1 MVLIKKGL
9 NKLFLLGT
17 IFMTIFILTNCVQ
30 INLVEEYKN
39 KEKAKLESYISDKGI
54 ENYTI
59 ENWEII
65 LTIVS
70 EGKKEIDAAG
80 SKAVA
85 QSIVE
90 QKKQEIDQVP
100 TIMDDLLKLFD
111 LTDPVDY
118 WIMPIDFDFEQ
129 ELVIIIKMKKTQVYP
144 TLELEQLRLE
154 NAIKLHYY
162 YSIPNLDRSNDGN
175 YLENFRQMAV
185 ISLNKYGKEEV
196 IKAIKELEK
205 LEFIKTAYPKYVFEV
220 LNDYKENRKI
230 DIGFYADNKGIE
242 NYTNVNWE
250 IIQQITLDSKTKIDL
265 ANDKKTIDNIIFQTK
280 QEIDLVLTEMDEI
293 AALFNLNDPKIFEEI
308 DENCDFEI
316 DRVAIVFRQTKVYP
330 ILELR
335 HFKLENAKSITYYF
349 AKPSDISVNNDGFR
363 QLGTIM
369 LKIHGKEEVRKAI
382 KELGKLP
389 FIRSAAPE
397 YIYNF
402 VDD

>member
-250 IIQQITLDSKTKIDL
+250 TIQQITLDSKTKIDL

-308 DENCDFEI
+308 DENRNFEI